1 VAGVKKELSP
11 IVTVKAVVPGGGTV
25 GVSFQSTAPKFIPL
39 SDHAP
44 WALKLVPFKNN
55 ESQRPWDGA
64 FLGLFTVGWQ
74 AEAPMGLCPDCA
86 VL

>member
-1 VAGVKKELSP
+1 
-11 IVTVKAVVPGGGTV
+11 
-25 GVSFQSTAPKFIPL
+25 
-39 SDHAP
+39 
-44 WALKLVPFKNN
+44 VPFKNN